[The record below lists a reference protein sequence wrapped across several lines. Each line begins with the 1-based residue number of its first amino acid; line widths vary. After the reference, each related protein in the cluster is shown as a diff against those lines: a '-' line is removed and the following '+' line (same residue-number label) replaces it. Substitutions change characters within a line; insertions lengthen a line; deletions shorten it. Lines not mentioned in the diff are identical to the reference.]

1 MTAARTHGPTH
12 PTPPLTTTA
21 AAGFEITTQRPTR
34 WIPRPL
40 PKPDAA
46 PQTTPHPGSVPPLL
60 QSLLTQRGIADPD
73 AQHRFLH
80 PKLSHLDDPADLP
93 GCTDAAT
100 RLSQALHDRQPIVV
114 YGDYDVD
121 GITAATILTRT
132 LHALGADPD
141 TTTPYIP
148 HRLDEGYGLNTDALT
163 NFAQQNPKPL
173 IVTVDCGITA
183 HTAADHAA
191 SLGLDLII
199 TDHHTPGSNSENLPT
214 AAAIV
219 HPDLQPTTYNLQPPP
234 TPLCGAGVAL
244 KLAWQTAKTHLQTD
258 QLPQPLRE
266 LLIDLLAL
274 AALGTVADVVPLTGD
289 NRTLTAFGLS
299 RMKHTPFTGL
309 NALIDAARLRE
320 DTIDAYHCGFALG
333 PRLNAVGRLGHA
345 KDALELFLT
354 EDPLRA
360 ADLAQQLTEIND
372 DRRSLQRDIE
382 KQALEQVETLGY
394 ASDDHRVIV
403 LAGDNWHP
411 GVLGIVASRITER
424 FHRPTILLGVDP
436 ETQTAK
442 GSARSVEGVDLH
454 AALAPIAESLCD
466 KFGGHAMA
474 AGLTLPAENLDAFR
488 TQANA
493 ALTPL
498 LPIAHLCPRFTYD
511 AELTLPEATHPL
523 VRCIQQLAP
532 FGRSNPAPRFLFSNV
547 RVAAEPRVIGRTGT
561 HLKLT
566 LEQHGTT
573 LQAIGFGVAEDGRPP
588 YHTGQHLDLIAEPI
602 LNTWNG
608 QTNVELRLHDIRL
621 SQTTGDQ
628 PAKAKR
634 PGN

>member
-1 MTAARTHGPTH
+1 MTAARTHSPSH
-12 PTPPLTTTA
+12 PAPPVKTTA
-21 AAGFEITTQRPTR
+21 DAGFEIVTHRPAR
-34 WIPRPL
+34 WVPRPR
-40 PKPDAA
+40 PHT
-46 PQTTPHPGSVPPLL
+46 QTHPGSVPPLL
-60 QSLLTQRGIADPD
+60 QALLTQRGITDPE

-100 RLSQALHDRQPIVV
+100 RLSQALTDQQPIVV

-132 LHALGADPD
+132 LHALGANPN

-148 HRLDEGYGLNTDALT
+148 HRIDEGYGLNTDALNT
-163 NFAQQNPKPL
+163 FAQLDPKPL
-173 IVTVDCGITA
+173 IITVDCGITA

-199 TDHHTPGSNSENLPT
+199 TDHHAHAPGTHPQELPV

-219 HPDLQPTTYNLQPPP
+219 HPDLPSLRPTPHALRP

-289 NRTLTAFGLS
+289 NRTLTAFGLA
-299 RMKHTPFTGL
+299 RMKATPFTGL
-309 NALIDAARLRE
+309 NALIDAANLRA
-320 DTIDAYHCGFALG
+320 DKIDAYHCGFALG

-360 ADLAQQLTEIND
+360 GDLAQRLTDIND

-382 KQALEQVETLGY
+382 RQALEQVETLGY
-394 ASDDHRVIV
+394 ASDDHRIIV

-424 FHRPTILLGVDP
+424 FHRPAILLGIDP
-436 ETQTAK
+436 DTQTAK

-454 AALAPIAESLCD
+454 AALAPLAESLCT

-474 AGLTLPAENLDAFR
+474 AGLTLPAEHLDAFR

-498 LPIAHLCPRFTYD
+498 LPTDHLCPRFTYD
-511 AELTLPEATHPL
+511 AELNLPEATHPL

-532 FGRSNPAPRFLFSNV
+532 FGRSNPAPRFLFANV

-566 LEQHGTT
+566 LEQHGST
-573 LQAIGFGVAEDGRPP
+573 LQAIGFGLAQDGRSP
-588 YHTGQHLDLIAEPI
+588 YHAGQHLDLIAEPI

-608 QTNVELRLHDIRL
+608 QTNVELRLHDL
-621 SQTTGDQ
+621 
-628 PAKAKR
+628 R
-634 PGN
+634 PTHPNRPNA